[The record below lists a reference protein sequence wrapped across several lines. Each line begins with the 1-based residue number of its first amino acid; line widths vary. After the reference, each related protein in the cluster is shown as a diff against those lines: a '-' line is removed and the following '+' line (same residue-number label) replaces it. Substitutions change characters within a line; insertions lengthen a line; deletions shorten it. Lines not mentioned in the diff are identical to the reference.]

1 MGWWG
6 PYKRDED
13 RGGRVGATKRKRE
26 KERDEMQGGLQRKER
41 EKEREREWERVRE
54 ERGERKET
62 RREKRWAGQGYS
74 GVKEEARPMRPQ
86 A

>member
-1 MGWWG
+1 MS
-6 PYKRDED
+6 
-13 RGGRVGATKRKRE
+13 ATKRE
-26 KERDEMQGGLQRKER
+26 KWSEGGCEGASESER
-41 EKEREREWERVRE
+41 
-54 ERGERKET
+54 RGEKK